1 MLFRSNT
8 IKESYEQGS
17 RTYKVHSRLNATK
30 ALKSTCLKKY
40 GVDNP
45 SKTKSSRRK
54 ISEARIKN
62 GATPWHERSM
72 RRIYYDIV
80 WQVTETSWRENFIKI
95 NPNRIDR
102 SKNALDHIYSIQQ
115 GFRDGI
121 PPYILG
127 HWTNLRI
134 ITLVENS
141 KKGMKCDKTKEELF
155 NDFYKE
161 IKL

>member
-1 MLFRSNT
+1 M
-8 IKESYEQGS
+8 
-17 RTYKVHSRLNATK
+17 
-30 ALKSTCLKKY
+30 
-40 GVDNP
+40 
-45 SKTKSSRRK
+45 
-54 ISEARIKN
+54 
-62 GATPWHERSM
+62 
-72 RRIYYDIV
+72 
-80 WQVTETSWRENFIKI
+80 
-95 NPNRIDR
+95 
-102 SKNALDHIYSIQQ
+102 Q